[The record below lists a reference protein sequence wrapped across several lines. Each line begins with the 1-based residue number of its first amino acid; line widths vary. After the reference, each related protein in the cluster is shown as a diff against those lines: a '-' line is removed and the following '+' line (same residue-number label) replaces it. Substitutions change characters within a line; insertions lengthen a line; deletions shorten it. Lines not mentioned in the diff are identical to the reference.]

1 MANSPNN
8 IGDWSTVEKVRRAY
22 VEFFEKKCGHSHI
35 PSSPVVPHN
44 DPTLLFVN
52 AGMNQFK
59 PILLGQV
66 DPNHPFYGLKRAA
79 NSQKCIRAGGKHNDL
94 DDVGKDT
101 YHHTFF
107 EMLGNWSFGDY
118 FKKDAIKW
126 AWELL
131 TVVYGIDPNRLYVT
145 YFGGD
150 PREPSVPVDSEARDL
165 WLQYLPAER
174 VLPFSMKENFWEMG
188 DTGPCGPC
196 SEIHFDRIGGRDASA
211 LVNRDDPDVL
221 EIWNLVFMQFNR
233 EKDRSLVLL
242 PSTGV
247 DTGMGLERLA
257 SVLQNKRSNY
267 DIDSFTQI
275 FAKIQAECPGL
286 RDYTGIL
293 KDEVDIAY
301 RVVADHIR
309 TLTVALSDG
318 AIPSNQDRGYVLRRI
333 LRRAVRYGND
343 FLGAKPGFFARLADS
358 VAATLGSVFPEII
371 RNLTD
376 VKAILHDEEMQ
387 FRKTLEKGT
396 REFHSRVA
404 RTSGTE
410 LSGADAFVLF
420 TTFGFP
426 LDLTQLMAAEKSMT
440 VDVVTF
446 NEEFERFRQ
455 VSRDASQFGN
465 LADISLGPNEIHHLE
480 NAAKVSATDD
490 SLKYLWDSEGSGEEF
505 SVVLQAIWD
514 GKVWLNSVNSTQANP
529 VALVFDKTPF
539 YSESG
544 GQTFDI
550 GSVKASAGDFSI
562 SNAQKF
568 GQYIIHIGKVTH
580 GTLAVGE
587 TLKLSV
593 DYDRR
598 SLVAKNHTATHIL
611 NLALREVLGDK
622 ADQKGSLV
630 EPNRLRFDFSC
641 NKPLELEDIQ
651 RIEAICNSQIDR
663 KFKVFDKELPLAQAK
678 TIPGVRAMFGETYP
692 NVVRVISI
700 GKGVEEILNAV
711 TNEGVSIEFC
721 GGTHVRNSAEIFKI
735 HILTE
740 EGVAKGIRRIVAVTG
755 AQAAVEASLR
765 AHTLRLKVEEIRTL
779 RGELLDDNMSQTR
792 QKISEDKEI
801 PLISRKAM
809 LADLESIRDE
819 QFKKEKE
826 AFKELQKSAVLLGE
840 SAAAKL
846 DDAMFHVIDFS
857 EIGSDPKIIGLAVD
871 SLTGKCPEKA
881 VLVIGSTPKRTVIVA
896 SVPDRLSKQ
905 VSAKVWCDAVLAP
918 LGGKGGGNEKKAQGQ
933 ILEGKAAGAVA
944 AAKSFLAQIKDRS

>member
-1 MANSPNN
+1 MTNATTSN
-8 IGDWSTVEKVRRAY
+8 GDWTTVENVRRAY

-131 TVVYGIDPNRLYVT
+131 TGVYGIDPNRLYVT

-150 PREPSVPVDSEARDL
+150 AREPSVPVDAEARDF

-174 VLPFSMKENFWEMG
+174 VLPFGMKENFWEMG

-196 SEIHFDRIGGRDASA
+196 SEIHFDRIGGRDAAS

-267 DIDSFTQI
+267 DIDSFTKI

-286 RDYTGIL
+286 RDYTGVL

-309 TLTVALSDG
+309 TLTIALSDG
-318 AIPSNQDRGYVLRRI
+318 AVPSNQDRGYVLRRI

-343 FLGAKPGFFARLADS
+343 FLGAKPGFFAKLADS
-358 VAATLGSVFPEII
+358 VADTLGSVFPEVI
-371 RNLTD
+371 RNLAD

-396 REFHSRVA
+396 REFHSRVS
-404 RTSGTE
+404 RTAGAQ
-410 LSGADAFVLF
+410 LSGEDAFVLF

-426 LDLTQLMAAEKSMT
+426 LDLTQLMAEEKNMT
-440 VDVVTF
+440 VDVAKF

-455 VSRDASQFGN
+455 VSRDASQFGS

-480 NAAKVSATDD
+480 AALNVSATDD
-490 SLKYLWDSEGSGEEF
+490 SLKYLWDTEGTGEEF
-505 SVVLQAIWD
+505 NVVLQAIWD
-514 GKVWLNSVNSTQANP
+514 GKVWLSSAASTLKNP

-544 GQTFDI
+544 GQVFDI
-550 GSVKASAGDFSI
+550 GCVRAPSGDFSI
-562 SNAQKF
+562 SNAQRF
-568 GQYIIHIGKVTH
+568 GQYVIHIGTVSH
-580 GTLAVGE
+580 GTLTVGDN
-587 TLKLSV
+587 LKINV

-630 EPNRLRFDFSC
+630 EPNRLRFDFSS
-641 NKPLELEDIQ
+641 NKPLDLEDIQ
-651 RIEAICNSQIDR
+651 KIEAICNAQIEQ
-663 KFKVFDKELPLAQAK
+663 KFKVFDKELPLVQAK

-700 GKGVEEILNAV
+700 GKAV
-711 TNEGVSIEFC
+711 DDLLKAVSNDGVSIEFC

-740 EGVAKGIRRIVAVTG
+740 EGVAKGVRRIVAVTG

-765 AHTLRLKVEEIRTL
+765 AHTLRLKVDEIRTL
-779 RGELLDDNMSQTR
+779 KGELLDDSMNQTR

-801 PLISRKAM
+801 PLLSRRAM

-826 AFKELQKSAVLLGE
+826 AFKELQKAAVLLGE
-840 SAAAKL
+840 SAAATL
-846 DDAMFHVIDFS
+846 GDAPFHVLDFS
-857 EIGSDPKIIGLAVD
+857 EIGSDAKIVGQAVD
-871 SLTGKCPEKA
+871 SLIGKCPDKG
-881 VLVIGSTPKRTVIVA
+881 VLVVSASQTRTVIVVA
-896 SVPDRLSKQ
+896 IPDALAKQ
-905 VSAKVWCDAVLAP
+905 IPAKTWCEAVLTP
-918 LGGKGGGNEKKAQGQ
+918 LGGKGGGNDKKAQGQ
-933 ILEGKAAGAVA
+933 ILEGKSQSAIA
-944 AAKSFLAQIKDRS
+944 AAKRFLQDRQ